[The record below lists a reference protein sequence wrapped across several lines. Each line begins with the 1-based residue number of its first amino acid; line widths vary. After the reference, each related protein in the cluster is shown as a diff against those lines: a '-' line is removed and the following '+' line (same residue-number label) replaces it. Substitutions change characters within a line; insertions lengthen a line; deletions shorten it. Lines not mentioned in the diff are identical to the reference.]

1 MPRCVTL
8 WLFCVTMHVEEYMRE
23 TFYDGAAWRR
33 KRAAILRRDKYLCRR
48 CARFGRHV
56 PAVIVHH
63 IVPYEERPDLG
74 LRDDNLISL
83 CAACH
88 NAMHPERPVAWR
100 SPPRGRG

>member
-1 MPRCVTL
+1 
-8 WLFCVTMHVEEYMRE
+8 MRE
-23 TFYDGAAWRR
+23 GFYDSTKWQR

-63 IVPYEERPDLG
+63 IVPYEERPELG

-88 NAMHPERPVAWR
+88 NALHPDRPVGWR
-100 SPPRGRG
+100 KPPRGYE